1 MLSSEDV
8 HCQINFTSCSD
19 MIVHNLHRRSFL
31 LFINSFCDF
40 VIFFTVSVRCVP
52 KMDICKPSGLC
63 SSSLFVRRWCHI
75 WREFCH
81 CLFLISHSFDTLGML
96 CFVRNFFNIII
107 YMFSHMPHNAT
118 PDQCDA
124 VGTLHFQ
131 KQLRKMDTIYRNFLL
146 GLFL

>member
-1 MLSSEDV
+1 MLSSEAV
-8 HCQINFTSCSD
+8 HCQINFTRCSD
-19 MIVHNLHRRSFL
+19 MIVHSLHIHSFL
-31 LFINSFCDF
+31 LCNFVTSWFSLPCQFVASPKWTFANLVNFAVLLCSYVGGVIYSVNF
-40 VIFFTVSVRCVP
+40 VIV
-52 KMDICKPSGLC
+52 C
-63 SSSLFVRRWCHI
+63 SLSLI
-75 WREFCH
+75 
-81 CLFLISHSFDTLGML
+81 LLIPWEGYVLWMW
-96 CFVRNFFNIII
+96 NFFNIII